1 MQIRF
6 LEAHMEVSIYRP
18 VLTRANCM
26 TCSRA
31 TIETAPSD
39 LGQLAPS
46 LLSSS
51 AVRILAELGR
61 LIGDGVDAGTEVVP
75 FEDGGEHSQPGGRRL
90 VLRAGRED
98 SLLYVVLASPSVVFT
113 SMGKWLGLTMLDL

>member
-1 MQIRF
+1 
-6 LEAHMEVSIYRP
+6 
-18 VLTRANCM
+18 M

-31 TIETAPSD
+31 TLETAPSD
-39 LGQLAPS
+39 LGQLARS

-51 AVRILAELGR
+51 AVRILAEVGR

-75 FEDGGEHSQPGGRRL
+75 FEYGGNFSQPGGRRL
-90 VLRAGRED
+90 LLRAGREE
-98 SLLYVVLASPSVVFT
+98 SHIHVVLASPSVVFT